1 MAEKPLVSIGMPVRN
16 GELYIRQALD
26 SLLAQDFTGFELV
39 ISDNA
44 STDATREICLEYA
57 SRDSRVRYHRNEA
70 DIGLVNNFSRVFELC
85 GGEYFMWAAH
95 DDLWEPTYVS
105 RCVKA
110 FGNNRRTVLA
120 CTRSRFV
127 GSDGETVNVPLS
139 SFDTR
144 GLPLVARFNTVI
156 WGISYAYQFY
166 GLMRSSAL
174 RRVLPLNDTLGADHA
189 LLAELSLLGDFA
201 YVPAPLFH
209 IRRPVDKWGDASEWV
224 SAVDAVTA
232 KMDKHVTT
240 RRSALY
246 LYWRMIHNH
255 LRAVNKHVRGPGKL
269 VLLAS
274 TLLCILAKYHWLL
287 KALLD
292 VSEYKRGKG

>member
-1 MAEKPLVSIGMPVRN
+1 MAEGSLVSIGMPVRN

-26 SLLAQDFTGFELV
+26 SLLAQDFTDFELV

-57 SRDSRVRYHRNEA
+57 AKDARVRYCRNDT

-85 GGEYFMWAAH
+85 TGEYFMWAAH
-95 DDLWEPTYVS
+95 DDFWEPTYVS
-105 RCVKA
+105 RCVKT
-110 FGNNRRTVLA
+110 FGNNRRTVLV
-120 CTRSRFV
+120 CTRTRFV
-127 GSDGETVNVPLS
+127 GSDGKTMNFPLS

-144 GLPLVARFNTVI
+144 GLPLVSRFNTVI
-156 WGISYAYQFY
+156 WGVSYAYQFY
-166 GLMRSSAL
+166 GLIRSSAL
-174 RRVLPLNDTLGADHA
+174 RRALPLKDTLGADHA

-201 YVPAPLFH
+201 YVPAPLFY
-209 IRRPVDKWGDASEWV
+209 IRRPVDKWGETDEWV
-224 SAVDAVTA
+224 SAVDEVTA

-246 LYWRMIHNH
+246 LYWQIVRIH
-255 LRAVNKHVRGPGKL
+255 LRAVNKHVHGPGK
-269 VLLAS
+269 VALLAFVFS
-274 TLLCILAKYHWLL
+274 CVLVKYHWLL

-292 VSEYKRGKG
+292 VSNYKRGKG